1 MGADV
6 VLSEFLSSEA
16 IRRRI
21 KTTLEGA
28 EFEPIERPIG
38 IQIYGSDPNAMAE
51 AAALITEH
59 YQPEFIDINFGC
71 PVKKVV
77 QRNGGSGCLRDMDL
91 VDRIIRAVVGATH
104 LPVTVKTRSGWSED
118 SRDPVTIALRMQD
131 AGAKAFTLH
140 ARTRTQMFAGKANW
154 DEIAR
159 VVEALDIPVIG
170 NGDLESAADIVRLRE
185 HTGCAG
191 AMIGRGAFGN
201 PWMFRDGQRPAEW
214 GRRASCSRCGRALQP
229 GPGPCPAGSSSSGRY
244 PEDGDGVPEAP
255 GLVHPG
261 ASWLER
267 TAAAPL
273 PNRIDGGG
281 GGDLS
286 RVSRA
291 GCPGGVTAEQL
302 EVLLAEVAA
311 GRIAPGAALDRLRHL
326 PFEDLQF
333 ARIDHHRAL
342 RQGHPEVVFCEG
354 KTPDQ
359 VVAICERLE
368 AATGSFLGTRANEAL
383 ASRLRARFPRMVW
396 NALARTVH
404 LPGTDPKPP
413 RTGTILVVSAGT
425 SDLPVAE
432 EAAVVAEAFGHPVE
446 RLIDVGVAGI
456 HRLLAAAEQIQHAR
470 VVIVVAGMEG
480 ALPSVVG
487 GMVSIPVIA
496 VPTSIGY
503 GASFGGLAA
512 LLGMLNSC
520 AAGVTVVNIDNGFG
534 AAAAASR
541 ICQT

>member
-1 MGADV
+1 VAAKYFILMQLPYLSAHPFPLILAPMAGVSEAPFRQICRRMGADV

-28 EFEPIERPIG
+28 EFEPVERPIG

-170 NGDLESAADIVRLRE
+170 NGDLETAADIVRLQK

-201 PWMFRDGQRPAEW
+201 PWMFRDG
-214 GRRASCSRCGRALQP
+214 RALLS
-229 GPGPCPAGSSSSGRY
+229 GTAVHPAPDAGERFTVALDHARLALRLQGDTRKTVMEFRKHLGWYTRGLHGSS
-244 PEDGDGVPEAP
+244 
-255 GLVHPG
+255 
-261 ASWLER
+261 
-267 TAAAPL
+267 
-273 PNRIDGGG
+273 
-281 GGDLS
+281 
-286 RVSRA
+286 
-291 GCPGGVTAEQL
+291 
-302 EVLLAEVAA
+302 
-311 GRIAPGAALDRLRHL
+311 
-326 PFEDLQF
+326 
-333 ARIDHHRAL
+333 AL
-342 RQGHPEVVFCEG
+342 RQRLFQIESIAEAE
-354 KTPDQ
+354 
-359 VVAICERLE
+359 AIFLE
-368 AATGSFLGTRANEAL
+368 YLE
-383 ASRLRARFPRMVW
+383 
-396 NALARTVH
+396 
-404 LPGTDPKPP
+404 
-413 RTGTILVVSAGT
+413 
-425 SDLPVAE
+425 PVAQ
-432 EAAVVAEAFGHPVE
+432 VA
-446 RLIDVGVAGI
+446 
-456 HRLLAAAEQIQHAR
+456 
-470 VVIVVAGMEG
+470 
-480 ALPSVVG
+480 
-487 GMVSIPVIA
+487 
-496 VPTSIGY
+496 
-503 GASFGGLAA
+503 
-512 LLGMLNSC
+512 
-520 AAGVTVVNIDNGFG
+520 
-534 AAAAASR
+534 
-541 ICQT
+541 